1 MAANMP
7 PPAPS
12 DTMAHFN
19 RVAEQ
24 IERTL
29 NQLIKQLIQ
38 RKDALLQKVVQ
49 LREEFLNKENTR
61 IEALEELL
69 RAQRHM
75 AELSLKVSLYSNEL
89 RIFDCVFSVE
99 SCDD

>member
-1 MAANMP
+1 MP

-24 IERTL
+24 IERMF
-29 NQLIKQLIQ
+29 NQLIQ

-49 LREEFLNKENTR
+49 MREEFLNKEKTR
-61 IEALEELL
+61 IGALEELL

-75 AELSLKVSLYSNEL
+75 AELSLKVSLSNNEL
-89 RIFDCVFSVE
+89 FMTAYLAYKVVMIS
-99 SCDD
+99 SCLHSD

>member
-1 MAANMP
+1 MATNMP

-24 IERTL
+24 IERMF
-29 NQLIKQLIQ
+29 NQLIEQLIQ
-38 RKDALLQKVVQ
+38 RKDALLQEVVQ
-49 LREEFLNKENTR
+49 MREEFLNKEKTR

-75 AELSLKVSLYSNEL
+75 AELSLKVSLSNNVL
-89 RIFDCVFSVE
+89 FVTAYLA
-99 SCDD
+99 

>member
-1 MAANMP
+1 MATNMP

-24 IERTL
+24 IERMF
-29 NQLIKQLIQ
+29 NQLIEQLIQ

-49 LREEFLNKENTR
+49 MREEFLNKEKTR
-61 IEALEELL
+61 IEADRTHVQSADRTADPEEGRPPPEGSPDARGVLE
-69 RAQRHM
+69 QR
-75 AELSLKVSLYSNEL
+75 EDS
-89 RIFDCVFSVE
+89 D
-99 SCDD
+99 